1 MYTPHEPMATFTHQ
15 DPLPPGSHSLLLSS
29 SYLRSTGPYPERAE
43 LLAGADWGE
52 IIHCAV
58 IAMSL

>member
-1 MYTPHEPMATFTHQ
+1 MATFTHQ